1 MEAYR
6 QAKDKLNRLSGLE
19 QQLDEREKMI
29 ADLKKQVM
37 SQESSIQG
45 WLDTIDQKKKIIRDK
60 EQWAM
65 RLEEENVALATNNAE
80 SAKTIEKV

>member
-29 ADLKKQVM
+29 ADLKK
-37 SQESSIQG
+37 
-45 WLDTIDQKKKIIRDK
+45 
-60 EQWAM
+60 
-65 RLEEENVALATNNAE
+65 
-80 SAKTIEKV
+80 